1 MKRVARTCAP
11 ETDAVDA
18 MSTPTPRASGH
29 VVASA
34 IVLAA
39 VAAADVF
46 AVYSSA
52 VAAPDPRQHFAS
64 LSDAGSVA
72 VGFCTS

>member
-1 MKRVARTCAP
+1 
-11 ETDAVDA
+11 
-18 MSTPTPRASGH
+18 MSTPTPRSSGH
-29 VVASA
+29 VVSSA
-34 IVLAA
+34 LVLAA

-52 VAAPDPRQHFAS
+52 VAAPDPREHFSS
-64 LSDAGSVA
+64 LSDAGNVV